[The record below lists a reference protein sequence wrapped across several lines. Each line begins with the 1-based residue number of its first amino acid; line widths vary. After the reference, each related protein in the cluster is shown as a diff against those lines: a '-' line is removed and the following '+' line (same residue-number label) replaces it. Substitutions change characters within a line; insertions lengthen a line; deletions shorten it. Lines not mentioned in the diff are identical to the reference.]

1 MIFQR
6 YIAQAILGPIGLM
19 LLLLMGLEFFFSFVN
34 EVRYVGVGEY
44 HLFTALWVLILSLP
58 TRVYQL
64 FPMAVLVGALLG
76 LGTLASHGE
85 LIAMRAA
92 GISLKRIVILLL
104 KVGFILAVLISFMG
118 EWVSP
123 YTEMKAQQVKTNAMS
138 GGKALYTHQGMWMR
152 SRQDFVHIDAWDNQG
167 TLTGVS
173 RYQMDDT
180 ARLVKSSMAASAHYQ
195 APHWVL
201 HDVKT
206 TFFNTDNI
214 QTTHETEELW
224 DSDISPE
231 VLNLSQVRYVDE
243 LSFSGLWQAI
253 KFRNS
258 NDLNSDSYRL
268 ALWQKLLQ
276 PFAVLVMLFLSA
288 PGVFG
293 PLRDVTLGARLL
305 SGIALGFVFHTLN
318 ATLGPFILVS
328 HGPVWVGA
336 LLPLL
341 LFLGLGVFLFRRIF

>member
-1 MIFQR
+1 
-6 YIAQAILGPIGLM
+6 M

-34 EVRYVGVGEY
+34 EVRYVGMGEY
-44 HLFTALWVLILSLP
+44 QLSTALWVLILSLP

-85 LIAMRAA
+85 LVAMRAL
-92 GISLKRIVILLL
+92 GVSLKRIILWLL
-104 KVGFILAVLISFMG
+104 KVGFVLAVLVSLVG

-123 YTEMKAQQVKTNAMS
+123 YTEMKAQQIKTNAMS
-138 GGKALYTHQGMWMR
+138 GGKALYTHQGVWMR
-152 SRQDFVHIDAWDNQG
+152 SRQDFVHIDGWDTQG

-173 RYQMDDT
+173 RYQVDD
-180 ARLVKSSMAASAHYQ
+180 ASRLVKSSVAASAHYQ

-201 HDVKT
+201 HNVKT
-206 TFFNTDNI
+206 TFFHPDSI
-214 QTTHETEELW
+214 QTSHEAEELW

-243 LSFSGLWQAI
+243 LSLSGLWQAI
-253 KFRNS
+253 QFRQS
-258 NDLNSDSYRL
+258 NDLSTESYRL

-336 LLPLL
+336 LLPLV
-341 LFLGLGVFLFRRIF
+341 LFLSLGVFLFRRIF